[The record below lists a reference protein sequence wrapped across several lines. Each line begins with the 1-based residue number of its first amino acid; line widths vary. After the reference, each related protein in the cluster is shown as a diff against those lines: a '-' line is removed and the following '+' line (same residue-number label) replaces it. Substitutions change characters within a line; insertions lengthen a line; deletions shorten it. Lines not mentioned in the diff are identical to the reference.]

1 MMILTFHLIRIILPI
16 MYYPLNFSKIIVILL
31 SRNKKRA
38 KKRRKFNV
46 SWLLFTTQTPYIFNI
61 NVKHVRIFIIFDY
74 RFYLF
79 FMLYFYFHR
88 QQVSYGYHDCITTTK
103 SVESFPSLTGSS
115 DNLFFRY
122 FYIILQRNSLS
133 IHQ

>member
-1 MMILTFHLIRIILPI
+1 MERFLLTNILSEKSYHKTKNKLANAHFTRLCEL
-16 MYYPLNFSKIIVILL
+16 LKII
-31 SRNKKRA
+31 
-38 KKRRKFNV
+38 
-46 SWLLFTTQTPYIFNI
+46 QTPYIFNI
-61 NVKHVRIFIIFDY
+61 NVKHIRIFIIFDY

-79 FMLYFYFHR
+79 FMLYFYFHG

-103 SVESFPSLTGSS
+103 SVKSFPSLMGNS